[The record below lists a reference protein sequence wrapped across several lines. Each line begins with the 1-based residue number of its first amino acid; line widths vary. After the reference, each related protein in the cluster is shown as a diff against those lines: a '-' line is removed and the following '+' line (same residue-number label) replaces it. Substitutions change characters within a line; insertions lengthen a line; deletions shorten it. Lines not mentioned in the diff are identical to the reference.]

1 MFTILE
7 TIFAFLVV
15 FGVLVFIHE
24 FGHFFMA
31 KLTGVRVEVFSF
43 GYGKRLFGFRRKG
56 TDYRVSLIPMGG
68 YVRLLGEG
76 MYEPREN
83 ISAEDF
89 MAKKRWQR
97 VLILLMGSLMNIIL
111 AIVLVA
117 AINMNGV
124 NSPEYL
130 DQPPVIGWVEPGSP
144 AAKAGLEVGDLISTI
159 SGRKVKTWTD
169 VEIAIGSRPDRL
181 LVLEIERQGQRLTL
195 PLKTEKRSR
204 YALGYAGF
212 MARALTQVRMVTA
225 NSPAEKGG
233 LKPGDVILA
242 VNGKPVYFYEFVEVI
257 EANPETELD
266 FLVERGGQNIAL
278 KITPRREGRVG
289 KIGILQEP
297 KSVVKKYCFFP
308 AVAQSF
314 KDNIRNAF
322 LVIHFIAD
330 LFTGQASTRQLGG
343 PLEIA
348 NFSYAAMRLGFMA
361 LVSWIA
367 LISLQLGIINLFPIP
382 VFDGGQIFVLLLE
395 GLFRRDF
402 SPRLRQVWMQIGLI
416 IFIALVFFIILNDI
430 VKRMPKGWESL
441 LPW

>member
-1 MFTILE
+1 MTTVLE
-7 TIFAFLVV
+7 TILAFLIV

-31 KLTGVRVEVFSF
+31 KLVGVRVEVFSF
-43 GYGKRLFGFRRKG
+43 GYGRRLFGIRRRG
-56 TDYRVSLIPMGG
+56 TDYRLSLIPMGG

-76 MYEPREN
+76 MYEKREN
-83 ISAEDF
+83 ISPEDF

-97 VLILLMGSLMNIIL
+97 ILILLMGSVMNIAL

-117 AINMNGV
+117 GLNIVGV

-144 AAKAGLEVGDLISTI
+144 AARAGLEPGDLILSI
-159 SGRKVKTWTD
+159 ADRKVSTWTD
-169 VEIAIGSRPDRL
+169 VEIAISSKPEKQLTMEIDRHGRRFT
-181 LVLEIERQGQRLTL
+181 VS
-195 PLKTEKRSR
+195 LKTEKRSR

-212 MARALTQVRMVTA
+212 MARSLTQVRMVTA

-242 VNGKPVYFYEFVEVI
+242 VNGRPVYFFEFVEVI
-257 EANPETELD
+257 EANPEKELD
-266 FLVERGGQNIAL
+266 FLVERGGQEISL
-278 KITPRREGRVG
+278 KITPRREGNVG
-289 KIGILQEP
+289 KIGVLQEP
-297 KSVVKKYCFFP
+297 KSVIKKYGFF
-308 AVAQSF
+308 AAIGRSV
-314 KDNIRNAF
+314 KENMRNAF
-322 LVIHFIAD
+322 LVMHFIAD
-330 LFTGQASTRQLGG
+330 LFTGEASTRQLGG

-348 NFSYAAMRLGFMA
+348 NFSYAAMRLGFLA

-395 GLFRRDF
+395 SVFRRDF
-402 SPRLRQVWMQIGLI
+402 SPRVRQVWMQIGFV
-416 IFIALVFFIILNDI
+416 IFIALVAFIILNDI
-430 VKRMPKGWESL
+430 VKRMPNGWESL